1 MEVNFNVNES
11 GGCNAPVVSTNG
23 SYNVRAKYVGQQ
35 DAGHLYGVFSTRQQ
49 AEACVLALAGR
60 DDVQSATI
68 ESA

>member
-11 GGCNAPVVSTNG
+11 SGCNTSVASTPG
-23 SYNVRAKYVGQQ
+23 SFNVRAKYDGQQ
-35 DAGHLYGVFSTRQQ
+35 DAGHLYGTFSTRQQ

-68 ESA
+68 ENA